1 MIERARQQ
9 YLSNEV
15 LSASP
20 QKLRKLLLDGAIRFA
35 NQTIQHWQAQDFES
49 GLESTNR
56 TRDILLEL
64 LVTIQD
70 IPENRPIMDLYRF
83 LNREINF
90 ASFERSQERLQQI
103 IRVLT
108 VEQETWAMV
117 CARLQQ
123 SHAPLNAFPGHDPAF
138 PPPHYV
144 SPTVTTSHVPGSFSF
159 EA

>member
-1 MIERARQQ
+1 MIDKARQQ
-9 YLSNEV
+9 YLSHEV

-35 NQTIQHWQAQDFES
+35 NQTIMHWQACDFES

-56 TRDILLEL
+56 ARDILIEL
-64 LVTIQD
+64 LVTIQET
-70 IPENRPIMDLYRF
+70 PENKPIIDLYRF
-83 LNREINF
+83 LNREINI

-108 VEQETWAMV
+108 VEQETWEMV
-117 CARLQQ
+117 CATVQGKA
-123 SHAPLNAFPGHDPAF
+123 SPSGGVPPSPECVPIPHFVAAP
-138 PPPHYV
+138 
-144 SPTVTTSHVPGSFSF
+144 PTGFVPGSLSF

>member
-1 MIERARQQ
+1 MNDKVRQQ

-35 NQTIQHWQAQDFES
+35 NETIRHWSVNDFES

-64 LVTIQD
+64 LVTIRD
-70 IPENRPIMDLYRF
+70 VPENKSIMDLYRF
-83 LNREINF
+83 LNREINV

-108 VEQETWAMV
+108 VEQETWTMV
-117 CARLQQ
+117 CNSLRTL
-123 SHAPLNAFPGHDPAF
+123 AP
-138 PPPHYV
+138 
-144 SPTVTTSHVPGSFSF
+144 PTNHSAVPIHHLATPDSSVGFTAGSFSF

>member
-1 MIERARQQ
+1 MIDKARQQ
-9 YLSNEV
+9 YLSHEV

-35 NQTIQHWQAQDFES
+35 NQTILHWQACDFES

-56 TRDILLEL
+56 ARDILIEL
-64 LVTIQD
+64 LVTIQET
-70 IPENRPIMDLYRF
+70 PENKSIIDLYRF
-83 LNREINF
+83 LNREINI

-117 CARLQQ
+117 CGGV
-123 SHAPLNAFPGHDPAF
+123 PGTAANGLPANGL
-138 PPPHYV
+138 PDGVPIPHFV
-144 SPTVTTSHVPGSFSF
+144 SASPTGFVPGSLSF

>member
-1 MIERARQQ
+1 MIDKVRQQ

-35 NQTIQHWQAQDFES
+35 NQTLVHWEASDFES

-70 IPENRPIMDLYRF
+70 SPENKPIIDLYKF
-83 LNREINF
+83 LNREINL
-90 ASFERSQERLQQI
+90 ASFERSQERMRQI

-108 VEQETWAMV
+108 VEQETWAIV
-117 CARLQQ
+117 VAQLH
-123 SHAPLNAFPGHDPAF
+123 SPTPTADGLT
-138 PPPHYV
+138 PPHFANV
-144 SPTVTTSHVPGSFSF
+144 DTSNHVAGSFSF